1 MSRHESWFC
10 RTAPWRSFAARVLPW
25 ATSGVTLS
33 GDVLEIGAG
42 SGAMAEAAAR
52 HWPSASI
59 TATDLD
65 PAMVR
70 VAASRVPS
78 ARVADATALPFEDG
92 SFDGVLSFLMLHHTL
107 AWEAVVAEAMRVLRP
122 GGTFVGYDA
131 LDTPLARAVHVV
143 ERSPYRLVTA
153 DALRGALAPF
163 ASASVTP
170 AVGGQLVRF
179 VATRA

>member
-10 RTAPWRSFAARVLPW
+10 RTAGWRSFAARVLPW

-42 SGAMAEAAAR
+42 SGAMALAASRRWPDAR
-52 HWPSASI
+52 LV
-59 TATDLD
+59 ATDLD

-78 ARVADATALPFEDG
+78 ARVADATALPFDDA

-107 AWEAVVAEAMRVLRP
+107 AWEDVVAQALRVLRP

-143 ERSPYRLVTA
+143 ERSPYRLLTGRE
-153 DALRGALAPF
+153 LKESLAPF
-163 ASASVTP
+163 AGVTLRRGL
-170 AVGGQLVRF
+170 GGQVARF
-179 VATRA
+179 TATGR